1 MQAHIYTI
9 PAGMSHSWIGLDR
22 FLDQIDA
29 FQNTRDNYPP
39 HSIVKLGENEYRLE
53 LAVAGFKKSEITVT
67 VEDGTLSIVG
77 KAEDKDAR
85 QYLHHGLA
93 KRAFKRDFTL
103 SEYVE
108 VASAD
113 IVDGIL
119 AIDLKRVIPE
129 HKKPR
134 VITLGK

>member
-1 MQAHIYTI
+1 MQATVYTI

-22 FLDQIDA
+22 FLDQIDS

-39 HSIVKLGENEYRLE
+39 HSIVKLGENDYRLE
-53 LAVAGFKKSEITVT
+53 LAVAGFKKTEIVVS

-77 KAEDKDAR
+77 KVEGKDER

-93 KRAFKRDFTL
+93 KRSFKRAFTL

-119 AIDLKRVIPE
+119 AVELKRVIPD

-134 VITLGK
+134 VIPLGK

>member
-1 MQAHIYTI
+1 MQATVYTI

-22 FLDQIDA
+22 FLDQIDS

-53 LAVAGFKKSEITVT
+53 LAVAGFKKTEIVVT
-67 VEDGTLSIVG
+67 VEDGTLTIVG
-77 KAEDKDAR
+77 KAEEKDER

-93 KRAFKRDFTL
+93 KRSFKRVFTL
-103 SEYVE
+103 GEYVE

-113 IVDGIL
+113 IIDGIL
-119 AIDLKRVIPE
+119 TVDLKRVIPD

>member
-1 MQAHIYTI
+1 MQATVYTI

-22 FLDQIDA
+22 FLDQIDS

-39 HSIVKLGENEYRLE
+39 HSIVRVGENEYRLE
-53 LAVAGFKKSEITVT
+53 LAVAGFKKDEITVT
-67 VEDGTLSIVG
+67 VQDGNLTIAG
-77 KAEDKDAR
+77 KVEEKDSR
-85 QYLHHGLA
+85 KYLYQGLA
-93 KRAFKRDFTL
+93 KRAFTRAFTL
-103 SEYVE
+103 GEYVE

-119 AIDLKRVIPE
+119 TVELQRVIPD

-134 VITLGK
+134 VIKLGK